1 MNKKQII
8 LLSVFLGLALALL
21 GVLVM
26 MILGSGGD
34 AAPAEEAA
42 VVDRAPQGD
51 GASLVPPADATAALT
66 AAPTP
71 EPTPAPTEDPRLQLS
86 WGFVDRD
93 VTELV
98 LPAVT
103 EEDLVLIRQLP
114 ALALLDGRACEN
126 GSLLRAFSET
136 ADYPVLWTVALGDLR
151 VESTAQELSVP
162 AGVTAEE
169 VLAALQDL
177 PQVTAVDLRES
188 DLGSADLS
196 ALQGAM
202 PEMKFLYSLAA
213 MSLRTEGDAT
223 MLELDAGTVS
233 DWAAFAQE
241 IALLEGLDGITI
253 QGALTPEQAALLLEG
268 AGGVPASYSVTFRER
283 TFSTEDAEAD
293 FSDLQ
298 PSDLGAIKSVLSVLP
313 NIRRVNL
320 DPATGKSHWSLDDA
334 DQLQTF
340 REGLLVNYT
349 TTAFGVTF
357 SLADEVVSFN
367 KKNLKRKVDE
377 LRLLLPYLRNVKR
390 VDMENC
396 NIDNET
402 MAALRDEFPQPKL
415 VWRVSVGRYTV
426 RTDTWMIKFSA
437 GDSSAL
443 HDKDVVNLKYCRE
456 VRYLDLGHNKLR
468 RMEFVTY
475 MPDLEV
481 CIMYNPM
488 SSLKGVETCSKL
500 EYFECFSCHPKDVEL
515 LAACTELKHL
525 NLCWTGITDISFLYG
540 LTKLE
545 RLWISRNDIPAEQI
559 ARFKELVPGCEVNTT
574 VHNPTGDGWRQNG
587 KDQDAPRYALLRQ
600 QFRYDYTKL
609 RSYGDGWWDD
619 GTVHFGPL
627 PAKKED

>member
-1 MNKKQII
+1 MSKKKII
-8 LLSVFLGLALALL
+8 VLSVSLGLALALL

-26 MILGSGGD
+26 MLLGLGGD
-34 AAPAEEAA
+34 AAPAGEAA
-42 VVDRAPQGD
+42 AVAGT
-51 GASLVPPADATAALT
+51 GLVPPADPTGVPTAEPT
-66 AAPTP
+66 A

-103 EEDLVLIRQLP
+103 ADDLDLIRQLP
-114 ALALLDGRACEN
+114 ALTLLDGRACEE
-126 GSLLRAFSET
+126 GALLHAFSET
-136 ADYPVLWTVALGDLR
+136 VDYPVLWTVALGDLR
-151 VESTAQELSVP
+151 VESTAEELAVP
-162 AGVTAEE
+162 AGVTAQD
-169 VLAALQDL
+169 VLAALRDL
-177 PQVTAVDLRES
+177 PRVTAVDLRES
-188 DLGSADLS
+188 GLDSA
-196 ALQGAM
+196 ALATLQEAL
-202 PEMKFLYSLAA
+202 PEMKFAYSLAA
-213 MSLRTEGDAT
+213 MSLSTEGDERV
-223 MLELDAGTVS
+223 LELDADAVS
-233 DWAAFAQE
+233 DWTALVQD
-241 IALLEGLDGITI
+241 IAVMEDLDRIVIRGV
-253 QGALTPEQAALLLEG
+253 LTTEQAALLLEASG
-268 AGGVPASYSVTFRER
+268 SVPASYSVTFRER
-283 TFSTEDAEAD
+283 TLSTEDTEAD
-293 FSDLQ
+293 FSDLL

-313 NIRRVNL
+313 NIQRVNL
-320 DPATGKSHWSLDDA
+320 DPAGGKSKWTLDDA
-334 DQLQTF
+334 DQLQAF

-367 KKNLKRKVDE
+367 RKNLKRKVDE
-377 LRLLLPYLRNVKR
+377 LKLLLPYLRNVKR

-396 NIDNET
+396 GIDNET

-415 VWRVSVGRYTV
+415 VWRVNVGRYTV

-559 ARFKELVPGCEVNTT
+559 ARFKELVPGCVVNTT
-574 VHNPTGDGWRQNG
+574 VHNPTGDGWRETE
-587 KDQDAPRYALLRQ
+587 KDQYVPRYALLRQ

-609 RSYGDGWWDD
+609 RSYGDGWYDD
-619 GTVHFGPL
+619 GTVHYGPL
-627 PAKKED
+627 PAVKKED